1 TRLDEG
7 LETDQPQLGELH
19 AALPWRARCPRQR
32 KELPNLEKGIDNR
45 RHLLNRHRSR
55 ILLSVDEERR
65 RGGYAQL
72 RAFCT
77 HGPYIIEKLL
87 VRQARLKALLCKTGK
102 FGNIKQ

>member
-1 TRLDEG
+1 EIGLAATVRANDAGESGLDHELTRLDEG

-77 HGPYIIEKLL
+77 HGP
-87 VRQARLKALLCKTGK
+87 
-102 FGNIKQ
+102 